1 MADLTIYSKECKT
14 DSSNFKLEIKKRSD
28 GNFLLGAKT
37 FILPEDLDEL
47 DYVPLNKDN
56 IKNVLMDAL
65 IAIQYFTKHGD
76 NTNDY

>member
-1 MADLTIYSKECKT
+1 MTDIIIYSKECRT

-47 DYVPLNKDN
+47 DYVPLNKN
-56 IKNVLMDAL
+56 SIKNILTDAL
-65 IAIQYFTKHGD
+65 IAVEYFTKHGD
-76 NTNDY
+76 KINDY